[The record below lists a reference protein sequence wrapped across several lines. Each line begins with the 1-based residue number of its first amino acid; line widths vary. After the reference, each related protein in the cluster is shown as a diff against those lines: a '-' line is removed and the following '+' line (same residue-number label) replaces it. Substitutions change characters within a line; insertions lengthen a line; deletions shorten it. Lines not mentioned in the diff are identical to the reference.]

1 MAKST
6 SVIEGTIAIIGAG
19 NIGSAMAR
27 GMVASGAIEPGKVT
41 LTRRQVGLLDGLAKQ
56 GFIVQ
61 ADNRD
66 AVTRSRIIIIAVQPQ
81 QMLTVL
87 GEIAPDVRND
97 HVIISVVSGVS
108 ISEIHQQLGKTVP
121 VVRAMPNTAIEIGE
135 SITCLAAQP
144 ENRAAFELVEKLF
157 GSMGQTLAITE
168 ELMVPATALGACG
181 VAFFL
186 RCIRAASQGGIEIG
200 FHPHEALLIAA
211 QAARGAASLVIEQGE
226 HPESA
231 IDLVT
236 TPRGAT
242 IAGLNKMEH
251 EGLSSALIKGIVTST
266 ELVSR
271 LFASAGEKDSSR

>member
-1 MAKST
+1 MNKSNA
-6 SVIEGTIAIIGAG
+6 VIEGNIAIIGAG

-27 GMVASGAIEPGKVT
+27 GLVASGAIEPGKVT
-41 LTRRQVGLLDGLAKQ
+41 LTRRQTGLLDDLAKQ
-56 GFIVQ
+56 GFTVQ

-66 AVTRSRIIIIAVQPQ
+66 AVTRSRVIIIAVQPQ
-81 QMLTVL
+81 QMLAVL
-87 GEIAPDVRND
+87 GEIAPSVRND
-97 HVIISVVSGVS
+97 QVIISVVSGVS
-108 ISEIHQQLGKTVP
+108 LAEIQEQLGTTVP

-144 ENRAAFELVEKLF
+144 ENREALELVDNLF
-157 GSMGQTLAITE
+157 SCMGQTLAITE

-211 QAARGAASLVIEQGE
+211 QAARGAASLVVEQGE

-231 IDLVT
+231 IDMVT

-242 IAGLNKMEH
+242 IAGLNTMEH

-266 ELVSR
+266 EKVAK
-271 LFASAGEKDSSR
+271 LFPQQSTGK